1 MGDFNPKISKWY
13 SGDKDN
19 KVGCKPDNI
28 KMAASYSQMIN
39 KSTHSISESSS
50 CTDLIFSSSTILTKN

>member
-1 MGDFNPKISKWY
+1 MGDFNPKISKWRN
-13 SGDKDN
+13 GDKDN

-39 KSTHSISESSS
+39 KSTHSIGE
-50 CTDLIFSSSTILTKN
+50 LPLALT